1 MSGPAGVPLPGNRWD
16 LLDGQLPAT
25 PPTVSVV
32 VVHYDQPGEL
42 ARTLHAL
49 ARQDHP
55 ADRTEV
61 IVVDDGSPEPPRVPD
76 GVRLVRQEDRGFR
89 AAAARNLGASLAT
102 GDVLVLLD
110 ADTAPEPGYLR
121 EISRLPALA
130 PDCVVVG
137 RRRHADLAGTPV
149 DVPVEQAGPA
159 HELTE
164 PAWLVDAYRA
174 THDLLDVDDRSYRYL
189 IGAVTACSR
198 SFFAETGGFDEGFDA
213 YGGEDWE
220 WTYRAWL
227 AGAVLAHVP
236 GAVAW
241 HDGPD
246 WSGRDDAASQEK
258 KNAETLRLV
267 DLVPAPGSRGH
278 GLPTTHADVVV
289 RPPGA
294 ASAGQRFVSL
304 DSVLAGLPGAVELP
318 SDAAGDTR
326 FDRVRIE
333 VLLEH
338 PVRARGTAVADAVAR
353 VADEAIGELTLRDA
367 DGRTLVRVVSR
378 RAVARERRWGGVP
391 LFPRASLSTGDVVA
405 LVDEPDVEAYLGG
418 W

>member
-1 MSGPAGVPLPGNRWD
+1 MTALPENRWD
-16 LLDGQLPAT
+16 LLDGQVPAE
-25 PPTVSVV
+25 PPAVSVV
-32 VVHYDQPGEL
+32 VVHYDQQAEL
-42 ARTLHAL
+42 DRTLHAL

-55 ADRTEV
+55 ADRTEI

-76 GVRLVRQEDRGFR
+76 GVQLVRQEDRGFR
-89 AAAARNLGASLAT
+89 AAAARNRGAALAT

-110 ADTAPEPGYLR
+110 ADTTPEPAYLR

-137 RRRHADLAGTPV
+137 RRRHADLAGVPA
-149 DVPVEQAGPA
+149 DAPVEDAGPA
-159 HELTE
+159 HELTQ
-164 PAWLVDAYRA
+164 PAWLRDAYRD
-174 THDLLDVDDRSYRYL
+174 TRDLLDVDDRSYRYL

-198 SFFAETGGFDEGFDA
+198 SFFAATGGFDEGFDA

-236 GAVAW
+236 AAVAW

-267 DLVPAPGSRGH
+267 DLVPVPGSRGH
-278 GLPTTHADVVV
+278 GLPTAHADVVV
-289 RPPGA
+289 RAP
-294 ASAGQRFVSL
+294 AGSDARRFVSV
-304 DSVLAGLPGAVELP
+304 DSVLAGLRGAVALPDDPGA
-318 SDAAGDTR
+318 A
-326 FDRVRIE
+326 FDRVRVE
-333 VLLEH
+333 VVLCRPLL
-338 PVRARGTAVADAVAR
+338 ARGTAVADAVTR
-353 VADEAIGELTLRDA
+353 VADEGLGVLTLRDA
-367 DGRTLVRVVSR
+367 DGRSLVRVESR
-378 RAVARERRWGGVP
+378 RAAAREARWGGTP
-391 LFPRASLSTGDVVA
+391 LFPRVEAVTEDVVA
-405 LVDEPDVEAYLGG
+405 LDEEPDLERYLGG